1 MHQGKRPADQAKA
14 LLPSDSNIDSEL
26 IKLVRAMSWLSGHS
40 MARAQSNQ
48 LHPSER
54 TTKEKVFRLDDFD
67 AFRIRLVPSL
77 ANDNA
82 LLVRVSD

>member
-26 IKLVRAMSWLSGHS
+26 IKLVRATSWLSGHS
-40 MARAQSNQ
+40 MARTQSNQ